1 MEIIK
6 KNARNFVSA
15 VRAKVDGLLDV
26 RVIALV
32 MCARFE
38 NLLNVVCV
46 TGAWFWSHG
55 TDGSTEGCSGDAEEV
70 DFRKPFGHVFS
81 LPEA

>member
-1 MEIIK
+1 MVVEARDICIYSQFFMEIIK

-46 TGAWFWSHG
+46 TGA
-55 TDGSTEGCSGDAEEV
+55 
-70 DFRKPFGHVFS
+70 
-81 LPEA
+81 